1 MGGGDQVLDLNS
13 PMMTRLTFCSFII
26 IRINKNPY
34 NFIQKQLDVNKRIIT
49 IAILVVAIAIASVYA
64 YSSTQ
69 SLTPPEENS
78 IEIQPTNTT
87 GRDIQITVSETIGIE
102 TPP

>member
-1 MGGGDQVLDLNS
+1 M
-13 PMMTRLTFCSFII
+13 
-26 IRINKNPY
+26 
-34 NFIQKQLDVNKRIIT
+34 NKRIIA
-49 IAILVVAIAIASVYA
+49 IAILVVAIAIVSVYA

-78 IEIQPTNTT
+78 IELQQPSDRT
-87 GRDIQITVSETIGIE
+87 GRNIVVNVSETIGIE